1 MLLSDDERLEITL
14 GTILEHN
21 EGLNDVP
28 MIIID
33 RACKQIIK
41 SVNKQIDTQ
50 EIYDEIIECFDYYN
64 DFVTEKDIADLPIV
78 DEGFYKL
85 CEVFLNDAIKEVFK
99 NV

>member
-1 MLLSDDERLEITL
+1 MLLSDDDRLEITL

-21 EGLNDVP
+21 EDLNDVP

-33 RACKQIIK
+33 RVCKQIIK

-50 EIYDEIIECFDYYN
+50 EIYDEIIECFNYYN
-64 DFVTEKDIADLPIV
+64 DFVIEKNIVELPIV
-78 DEGFYKL
+78 DEGFYEL